1 MSNWLNV
8 VGATFEAR
16 HFIFQTKT
24 CSGIDMHKTEIP
36 TLNSKEKKHRVEVN
50 SFLLPRE
57 HFLPELSGKKNVLRC
72 GLSYCPGQAADL
84 AVTAAYT
91 VCPRSWSTLSPS
103 C

>member
-1 MSNWLNV
+1 M

-50 SFLLPRE
+50 SFLLPRACQGNTFYRS
-57 HFLPELSGKKNVLRC
+57 FLEKKMSLDVISVTVLVRQQIWQSLLLILCVPEA
-72 GLSYCPGQAADL
+72 GLP
-84 AVTAAYT
+84 
-91 VCPRSWSTLSPS
+91 
-103 C
+103 